1 MAPVR
6 AKLDA
11 VMPLLLRTVLLLML
25 AAMAMRPA
33 AAQVASP
40 HAIDIPRWFSLSLL
54 DFKDE
59 IPEAARQ
66 GKRVMVYF
74 GQDGCPYCKAL
85 MQGNFG
91 PGPIADKTKQHF
103 VAIALNIWGD
113 ADVTWID
120 GRRSTEKALARQ
132 LGVQFTPT
140 LLFFETDGRLVLRLN
155 GYLPPERFTHVLD
168 WVIERRDR
176 ELSLAEYMS
185 TRLAEPALPA
195 ARQPRPYLLRDPSQL
210 ARGKAGRPL
219 AVLFESPSCK
229 ACVQMHDEA
238 FARPGLKK
246 LLARF
251 DVARL
256 MPGEPRSLVTPDGRR
271 VDARTWARDLKI
283 DLYPSVVFFDAQGK
297 EAFRFDGFL
306 RPFHVESAFDYV
318 ASGAYRSEPQF
329 QRHVQARAE
338 RLRAAGQEVDLW
350 R

>member
-1 MAPVR
+1 M
-6 AKLDA
+6 
-11 VMPLLLRTVLLLML
+11 LRTLALML
-25 AAMAMRPA
+25 VLAASLLRPA

-40 HAIDIPRWFSLSLL
+40 HAIDIPPWFSLSLL

-85 MQGNFG
+85 MKANFG
-91 PGPIADKTKQHF
+91 PGPIADKTRKHF
-103 VAIALNIWGD
+103 VAIAINLWGD

-120 GRRSTEKALARQ
+120 GRRTTEKVLARE

-140 LLFFETDGRLVLRLN
+140 LLFFETDGRLVLRVN
-155 GYLPPERFTHVLD
+155 GYQPPERFTHLLD

-176 ELSLAEYMS
+176 ELPLAEYLAA
-185 TRLAEPALPA
+185 RLNEPALPA
-195 ARQPRPYLLRDPSQL
+195 ARAARPYLMRDPAQL
-210 ARGKAGRPL
+210 ARAGRDRPL
-219 AVLFESPSCK
+219 AVLFESPSCRS
-229 ACVQMHDEA
+229 CVEMHDEA
-238 FARPGLKK
+238 FARPGLHR

-251 DVARL
+251 DVARVL
-256 MPGEPRSLVTPDGRR
+256 PGEPARLVTPDGRR
-271 VDARTWARDLKI
+271 TDARAWARDLKV
-283 DLYPSVVFFDAQGK
+283 DLYPTVVFFDARGR
-297 EAFRFDGFL
+297 EVFRFDGYL

-338 RLRAAGQEVDLW
+338 RLRAAGQAVDLW